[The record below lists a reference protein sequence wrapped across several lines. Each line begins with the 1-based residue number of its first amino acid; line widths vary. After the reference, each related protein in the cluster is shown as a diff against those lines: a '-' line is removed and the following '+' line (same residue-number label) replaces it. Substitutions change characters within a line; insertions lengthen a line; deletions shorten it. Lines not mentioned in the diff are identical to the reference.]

1 MNKLTQVSIPENKTG
16 LKDEYID
23 WCMTNVS
30 PYSTEITWIAKK
42 IPAAN
47 TIANRNRRWPPVA
60 YIFTFGNAEDA
71 TAFKLRF
78 AL

>member
-1 MNKLTQVSIPENKTG
+1 MNKLTQVSIPKNKAR

-42 IPAAN
+42 MP
-47 TIANRNRRWPPVA
+47 TLDTYVWPPVA
-60 YIFTFGNAEDA
+60 YIFTFGSAEDA
-71 TAFKLRF
+71 TMFKLRF